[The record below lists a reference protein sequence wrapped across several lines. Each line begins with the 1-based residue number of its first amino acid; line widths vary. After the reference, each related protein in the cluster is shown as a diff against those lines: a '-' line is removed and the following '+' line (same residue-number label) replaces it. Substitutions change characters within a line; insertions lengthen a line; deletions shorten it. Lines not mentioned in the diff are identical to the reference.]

1 MDETDAL
8 KTENDNL
15 KITIGVLTEQLSA
28 LRAENAQL
36 KKDVI
41 EAAKPRVKIT
51 PSFIELNDGNIQ
63 KLADG
68 LRGYFHRNAVRKRY
82 VTVACQLITM
92 HNKALSL
99 RSNCGK
105 HRDFRFR
112 AFRIN
117 R

>member
-1 MDETDAL
+1 
-8 KTENDNL
+8 
-15 KITIGVLTEQLSA
+15 
-28 LRAENAQL
+28 L

-92 HNKALSL
+92 HNKGTATSLELRKASGLSL
-99 RSNCGK
+99 QGFS
-105 HRDFRFR
+105 H
-112 AFRIN
+112 N